1 MGVTAPR
8 WQPLLHSLE
17 RRFFAFL
24 TTDPLSTLPS
34 KVERR
39 AALVSSRRVRARRVN
54 PRRLR
59 MRYKLIGVVPRDGIE
74 PPKNLDIN
82 GLDTAFNS
90 DFTSIPDKIPDKK
103 IKA

>member
-1 MGVTAPR
+1 MRATA
-8 WQPLLHSLE
+8 
-17 RRFFAFL
+17 
-24 TTDPLSTLPS
+24 
-34 KVERR
+34 KI
-39 AALVSSRRVRARRVN
+39 
-54 PRRLR
+54 
-59 MRYKLIGVVPRDGIE
+59 MVPRDGIE